1 VQIRE
6 RLQEDGSPASLAVR
20 DMLNLA
26 PEQEPLCI
34 IAVGRKAQEVPPHAE
49 ENLRWE
55 RMKFLE

>member
-34 IAVGRKAQEVPPHAE
+34 IAVGRKALEVPPHAE
-49 ENLRWE
+49 DDLRWE
-55 RMKFLE
+55 RVVIWE